1 MCEGHFYIKTIMHHE
16 KEIIRK
22 TFQLMRIMHK
32 NKNHERL
39 RRDSICVG
47 LHFIFTYML
56 ILESQSEPLQQ
67 QQVQWETETIQ
78 RQPERIARLQ
88 TVSCFAHLSQTL
100 WYYVCQWW
108 SFLVCLMCRT
118 CASRASTPSQIKTA
132 SEATAV
138 IKVPVCPCVSYPPPP
153 GLIPQLVTDAAR
165 TTTSRTS

>member
-1 MCEGHFYIKTIMHHE
+1 MIISALSQLIQNTDTVYTFFIHFILYLCMQPEANHIKQLLYLLSHGIASLFISIQGCFLTVCMCEGHFYIKTIMHHE

-100 WYYVCQWW
+100 
-108 SFLVCLMCRT
+108 
-118 CASRASTPSQIKTA
+118 
-132 SEATAV
+132 
-138 IKVPVCPCVSYPPPP
+138 
-153 GLIPQLVTDAAR
+153 
-165 TTTSRTS
+165 